1 MTIKGLMLKEVGREG
16 YRKLPADMKALI
28 RKIDRLPDL
37 SVRAKNRRRPPEGRR
52 CATTCWTRLNG

>member
-1 MTIKGLMLKEVGREG
+1 MTIKELMLKEVGREG

-37 SVRAKNRRRPPEGRR
+37 STPTRNRRRP
-52 CATTCWTRLNG
+52 T